1 MPRTAPRSPLARRPW
16 TTPWITSQR
25 ACDPA
30 GVPVPNFQTKY
41 GGRAYATPQQLL
53 AYRLAQGRMVET
65 PPPSMVISWQRGV
78 LDRVRDSRNVS
89 DIAGP
94 GGGVLQLSGG
104 VGFVYLP
111 AGAPMVAIALEE
123 LAAMGT
129 RTVVGL
135 GTAGAI
141 APGLAVGDVVV
152 CSAALRDDGT
162 SHHYE
167 RDGRWAAPDE
177 KVAEHLRTALPEA
190 AFGSTWTTDAPYR
203 ETIEEIAAYQR
214 EGVLTV
220 DMEASALFTVGA
232 CLGVRAASVFCIS
245 DVLNADTWQPHF
257 YSSAVEHS
265 LWTTFERV
273 ETLLRDTFLDGETE

>member
-1 MPRTAPRSPLARRPW
+1 M
-16 TTPWITSQR
+16 
-25 ACDPA
+25 
-30 GVPVPNFQTKY
+30 PVPNFQTKH

-53 AYRLAQGRMVET
+53 AYRVAQGRTVEA
-65 PPPSMVISWQRGV
+65 PPLSMVFSWQRGV
-78 LDRVRDSRNVS
+78 LDRVRDSRSVS
-89 DIAGP
+89 EIAGP
-94 GGGVLQLSGG
+94 AGGVLDLSGG

-111 AGAPMVAIALEE
+111 LGAPMVAIALEE

-129 RTVVGL
+129 RRVVGL

-141 APGLAVGDVVV
+141 ARRLTVGDVVV

-177 KVAEHLRTALPEA
+177 KVTEHLRAALPGA

-203 ETIEEIAAYQR
+203 ETIEEIAAYQG

-232 CLGVRAASVFCIS
+232 SLGVRAASVFCIS

-257 YSSAVEHS
+257 HSSAVDDA
-265 LWTTFERV
+265 LWATFERV
-273 ETLLRDTFLDGETE
+273 ETLLQDAFLDGDTE

>member
-1 MPRTAPRSPLARRPW
+1 M
-16 TTPWITSQR
+16 
-25 ACDPA
+25 
-30 GVPVPNFQTKY
+30 PNFQTKH
-41 GGRAYATPQQLL
+41 GGRAYATPHQML
-53 AYRLAQGRMVET
+53 AYRIAQGRTVET
-65 PPPSMVISWQRGV
+65 PPLSMVISWQRGV

-89 DIAGP
+89 EIAGP
-94 GGGVLQLSGG
+94 AGGVLELSGG

-111 AGAPMVAIALEE
+111 PGAPLVAIALEE

-177 KVAEHLRTALPEA
+177 KVTEHLRAALPGA

-203 ETIEEIAAYQR
+203 ETIEEIAAYQG

-220 DMEASALFTVGA
+220 DMGGLSSIHRWRFPRSTGSFRVLYLGRFECRHVATALLLEGSRGGA
-232 CLGVRAASVFCIS
+232 VDDI
-245 DVLNADTWQPHF
+245 
-257 YSSAVEHS
+257 
-265 LWTTFERV
+265 
-273 ETLLRDTFLDGETE
+273 